1 MYILTELL
9 MCVLLSMS
17 FCTYR
22 TCITTGFIV
31 LTNRL
36 SSSVRLCRWKD
47 AAATW
52 RGTEPDLSPLPLLS
66 PTPDPPPLPRPS
78 EPLASPSHHEPAVSW
93 APKAAGGVSHGRRA
107 AHLALPAGW
116 KPGEW
121 VRVQIHLWWFSPMWE
136 STPCNYHGDSE
147 IWKAKRWFIKREW
160 SCGSGQRDASI
171 QPART
176 ENINYQ
182 LLFPS
187 IRLLT
192 EYL

>member
-1 MYILTELL
+1 MYHDWFH
-9 MCVLLSMS
+9 CSYQPSVF
-17 FCTYR
+17 FC
-22 TCITTGFIV
+22 
-31 LTNRL
+31 
-36 SSSVRLCRWKD
+36 CRWKD

-78 EPLASPSHHEPAVSW
+78 EPLASPSHHEPAVSR

-121 VRVQIHLWWFSPMWE
+121 VRVQIHLWWFSPMWA

-187 IRLLT
+187 IRLLS